1 MMDEESFKK
10 MKAKRK
16 RMKRVDLLTMAIGLL
31 ALWLLLILILSIFHI
46 RNKANEKLDMNTSDS
61 AALHEEDKRESYF
74 KLLEP
79 SYRADKSSSNIDVKT
94 EALSDQQTRDEFFP
108 TMDSLFQER
117 ELTRKHIETLFE
129 NRRRLKE
136 SDSMHSTFGKEV
148 VYVYHSHSR
157 EAFLPYL
164 KGVEKPEEAFHSKGN
179 ITLVGKM
186 IGEALERRG
195 METTVNSSDI
205 VEELKSRGLDYGGSY
220 SVSREHVQAAQ
231 KENSELDI
239 FLDIHRDSLR
249 KPFTTASVNGK
260 DYAQLLFVV
269 GTSHQEFKKNLAFS
283 EELHQQLNTRFPG
296 VSKGILEK
304 GSAQGNGIYNQDLSA
319 NSVIVEIG
327 GVDST
332 VEELN
337 RTVEALADVLS
348 DNYWHGKK

>member
-1 MMDEESFKK
+1 MVLKNPQ
-10 MKAKRK
+10 KAKAK
-16 RMKRVDLLTMAIGLL
+16 KKKTKKLNSLNLAIALLL
-31 ALWLLLILILSIFHI
+31 LWLLAVLTAGFFYI
-46 RNKANEKLDMNTSDS
+46 NKESKENMGQIQEDAASSAEKET
-61 AALHEEDKRESYF
+61 DKVYF
-74 KLLEP
+74 KLLAP
-79 SYRADKSSSNIDVKT
+79 SNTASDSSANADLKASQEDAS
-94 EALSDQQTRDEFFP
+94 RDEFQP
-108 TMDSLFQER
+108 PMETLFRDR
-117 ELTRKHIETLFE
+117 ELTIEKIESLFK
-129 NRRRLKE
+129 NWKSPKE
-136 SDSMHSTFGKEV
+136 MEPMHSTFGKEV

-164 KGVEKPEEAFHSKGN
+164 KGAEKPEEAFHSKGN

-186 IGEALERRG
+186 IGESLERRG

-205 VEELKSRGLDYGGSY
+205 VEELDARGLDYGSSY

-249 KPFTTASVNGK
+249 KTSTTASVNGK

-269 GTSHQEFKKNLAFS
+269 GTGHQNFKKNLAFS
-283 EELHQQLNTRFPG
+283 EGLHQQLNVSFPG
-296 VSKGILEK
+296 ISKGILEK
-304 GSAQGNGIYNQDLSA
+304 SSAKGNGIYNQDLSA

-348 DNYWHGKK
+348 DNYWHGEK